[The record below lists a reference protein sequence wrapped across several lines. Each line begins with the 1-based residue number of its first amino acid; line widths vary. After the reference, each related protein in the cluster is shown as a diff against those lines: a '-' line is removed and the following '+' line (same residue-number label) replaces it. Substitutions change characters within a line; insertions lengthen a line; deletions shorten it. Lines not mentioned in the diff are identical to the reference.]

1 MFSNKSWATFLV
13 LLMVS
18 SLILAACAPAE
29 PEVVEVEKV
38 VTQEVEKV
46 VTQVV
51 QETVIVEGTP
61 EVVEKIV
68 EKVVTEVVEVEMV
81 VTATPEAAE
90 AEAGEETTVV
100 IGMPSGFDILDP
112 NVTTFTRVGRI
123 TMPMTDQLIWQTEV
137 GKFVPGLATEWSVN
151 EDATEYTFKLRDD
164 VTFHDGTPF
173 NAEAVKFTFDRI
185 VDPETKSQ
193 MGLSLIGPYEET
205 EIINDYEITVKF
217 SEPYAPFLDSVSEP
231 YLAPVSP
238 TAVETSGYAWGMHK
252 FVGTGPFMFES
263 MILDNEVVMVRNPD
277 YNWGPPELGFDG
289 PAKVDKLIF
298 KFISEPAT
306 RTAALLTGEIDFLD
320 EVLEV
325 DFPTIEA
332 DDNYTTVE
340 MPQAG
345 MGYALMFNHQKAPTD
360 ELDVRKAM
368 QLAMDKQGMID
379 TVYNGYGTPSCALIT
394 STAFGYCEETCDIAP
409 YDLEA
414 AAAVLEEAGWVDE
427 DGDGFRER
435 DGEPLVIGHYYR
447 ADAGNSN
454 EEAAFLKDNFS
465 KIGINVELNGL
476 SRSGYFDAVRSGQH
490 NTQGWWEVSVD
501 PDMMVRGVL
510 HSSNVGGGTNRN
522 NYVDPVMDDM
532 IAAQAAE
539 PDPEKRAE
547 LVCDILKK
555 VKEEAH
561 MEVWLDPMLLYA
573 HDANLEGVY
582 YYLAGA
588 FPYFGAVTVSE

>member
-1 MFSNKSWATFLV
+1 
-13 LLMVS
+13 
-18 SLILAACAPAE
+18 
-29 PEVVEVEKV
+29 
-38 VTQEVEKV
+38 
-46 VTQVV
+46 
-51 QETVIVEGTP
+51 
-61 EVVEKIV
+61 
-68 EKVVTEVVEVEMV
+68 
-81 VTATPEAAE
+81 
-90 AEAGEETTVV
+90 VV

-137 GKFVPGLATEWSVN
+137 GEFVPGLATEWSVN
-151 EDATEYTFKLRDD
+151 EDATEYAFKLRDD
-164 VTFHDGTPF
+164 VTYHDGTPF

-193 MGLSLIGPYEET
+193 MGLSLIGPYAET
-205 EIINDYEITVKF
+205 EIVNDYEIIVRF

-238 TAVETSGYAWGMHK
+238 TAVETGGYAWGMHK

-289 PAKVDKLIF
+289 PAKVDKLVF

-320 EVLEV
+320 EVLEI
-325 DFPTIEA
+325 DFPTLEA
-332 DDNYTTVE
+332 DPNFTTVE

-345 MGYALMFNHQKAPTD
+345 MGYALMFNHERAPTD
-360 ELDVRKAM
+360 EMAVRKAM

-379 TVYNGYGTPSCALIT
+379 TVFNGFGTPSCALIT

-435 DGEPLVIGHYYR
+435 SGEPLVIGNYYR
-447 ADAGNSN
+447 ADAGTSN
-454 EEAAFLKDNFS
+454 EQAAFMKDNFA

-501 PDMMVRGVL
+501 PDMMLRGVL
-510 HSSNVGGGTNRN
+510 HSSNIHGGTNRN
-522 NYVDPVMDDM
+522 NYVDPEMDDM

-561 MEVWLDPMLLYA
+561 MEVWVDPMLLYA

-588 FPYFGAVTVSE
+588 FPYFGAVSMSQ